1 MGKLD
6 NQQLQKLLSY
16 IKVNDQIIVPP
27 MIGYDA
33 GVHRLGDQ
41 LLVVSTDPCTGV
53 PLEWFGWFLINYAAS
68 DLSLFG
74 AKPQF
79 CTINLLG
86 PKSTDPAVFQ
96 DIMRQTCVAADEQD
110 IAIVRGHT
118 GMYDSLKDL
127 LGVCT
132 VYGTVDPIKLV
143 TPKNVK
149 PGDLILCTKPIG
161 IETLTNFVLT
171 HPKMAIDIFGV
182 LKVQELAGMV
192 KMQSCVKEAQQL
204 AHVGCVNAMHDATEG
219 GLVTALNELSEA
231 SNVGIRVNWENIP
244 ISREVLLLKERFC
257 LSDEQ
262 VLALSSTGT
271 ILAAVPLLLR
281 QRVVEVLGQLGLC
294 AYFIGEFT
302 KSRDRV
308 LLKGGR
314 EEVFPLFAEDVYTRL
329 LAFKE

>member
-6 NQQLQKLLSY
+6 NQQLQKLLNY
-16 IKVNDQIIVPP
+16 IKVNDQIVVPP

-41 LLVVSTDPCTGV
+41 MLVVSTDPCTGV

-86 PKSTDPAVFQ
+86 PKSTDPTVFQ
-96 DIMRQTCVAADEQD
+96 DIMKQTCAAADEHN

-132 VYGTVDPIKLV
+132 IYGTVEPSKLV
-143 TPKNVK
+143 TPINVK
-149 PGDLILCTKPIG
+149 PSDLILCTKPIG
-161 IETLTNFVLT
+161 IETLTNFALM
-171 HPKMAIDIFGV
+171 HPKTATEIFGA

-204 AHVGCVNAMHDATEG
+204 AHACCVNAMHDATEG
-219 GLVTALNELSEA
+219 GLVTALNELAEA
-231 SNVGIRVNWENIP
+231 SNVGIRVNWEDIP
-244 ISREVLLLKERFC
+244 ISREVLLLRDHFC
-257 LSDEQ
+257 LSDDQ

-271 ILAAVPLLLR
+271 ILAAVPLLLK

-302 KSRDRV
+302 ERKNRV

-314 EEVFPLFAEDVYTRL
+314 EEVFPLFAEDVYTKLVAIR
-329 LAFKE
+329 E